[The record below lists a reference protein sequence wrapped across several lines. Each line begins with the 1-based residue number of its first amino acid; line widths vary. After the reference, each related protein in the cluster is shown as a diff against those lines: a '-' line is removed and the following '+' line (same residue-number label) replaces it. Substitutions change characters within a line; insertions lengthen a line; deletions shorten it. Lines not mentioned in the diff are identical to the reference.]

1 MTTTVKVDGTFLSVF
16 FFFPTLVSLCGTQA
30 WLLALLAAQ
39 RDDRLAL
46 LQLGHVH
53 HQGVHGLS
61 LDPDLAYG
69 YYANIAEQ
77 TRLDRHNPNSDQ
89 VMCARV

>member
-1 MTTTVKVDGTFLSVF
+1 MLS
-16 FFFPTLVSLCGTQA
+16 FFPPPSLVWLCGTQA

-61 LDPDLAYG
+61 VDPDLAYA
-69 YYANIAEQ
+69 YYANIAQQ

-89 VMCARV
+89 VMRARMRCARV